1 MLDRFMRVAHPL
13 PRRRGNVAARQPH
26 VRQRPAVD
34 VPHGSPWRDLPE
46 CCGKWVTVCQLF
58 NRWSRNGATGRL
70 FAALQEK
77 RINGAES
84 QPHQTFCFLLPPA
97 FRALSHAAR
106 FHGSTGFFG
115 GSPYSG
121 RMNV

>member
-84 QPHQTFCFLLPPA
+84 QPHQTFCFLFPA
-97 FRALSHAAR
+97 FVPCPMRLGSMGVPASSAAPR
-106 FHGSTGFFG
+106 IPVG
-115 GSPYSG
+115 
-121 RMNV
+121 